1 MELNSIDNC
10 DSWWNNGDNNDN
22 DQWKLSTIKLSLES
36 KCLWHEFN
44 ELGNEMIVTKAG
56 RRPFP
61 TFQIRLKGM
70 NMDVDYILMMDFILA
85 DDKRYR
91 YVFHNSSWMITGQA
105 DLSGPPRIHVH
116 QDSPAKGSYWMR
128 QTISFD
134 RLKLTNNPLDDN
146 GHIILNSMHRYQ
158 PRFHVICCEPTTTT
172 NEHESYHH
180 HHHHRRNFRTFILNE
195 TKFFAVTAYQNH
207 RITQLKIASN
217 PFAKGFRENNHN
229 QQQQQDQKDDMIITN

>member
-91 YVFHNSSWMITGQA
+91 YVFH
-105 DLSGPPRIHVH
+105 
-116 QDSPAKGSYWMR
+116 K
-128 QTISFD
+128 
-134 RLKLTNNPLDDN
+134 
-146 GHIILNSMHRYQ
+146 
-158 PRFHVICCEPTTTT
+158 
-172 NEHESYHH
+172 
-180 HHHHRRNFRTFILNE
+180 
-195 TKFFAVTAYQNH
+195 
-207 RITQLKIASN
+207 
-217 PFAKGFRENNHN
+217 
-229 QQQQQDQKDDMIITN
+229 